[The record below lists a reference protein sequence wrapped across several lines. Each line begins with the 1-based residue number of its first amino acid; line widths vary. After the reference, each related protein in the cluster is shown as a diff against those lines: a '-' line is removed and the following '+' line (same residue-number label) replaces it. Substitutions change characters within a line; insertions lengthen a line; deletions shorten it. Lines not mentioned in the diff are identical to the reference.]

1 MNVNR
6 KSEIFLTS
14 LLNHWNVTCTQLPAG
29 IPDAVQIRALGI
41 IASVVDDVAQAVADR
56 FAGLNVHVCVLPRYR
71 VVPRVR
77 STVCADIPHG
87 HVTVLEHENTI
98 GEIICSIV

>member
-29 IPDAVQIRALGI
+29 IPDAVQVHALGV
-41 IASVVDDVAQAVADR
+41 IAPVVDDVAQAVADR
-56 FAGLNVHVCVLPRYR
+56 LAAISATLSPARPTANTGQLSLNRP
-71 VVPRVR
+71 
-77 STVCADIPHG
+77 
-87 HVTVLEHENTI
+87 
-98 GEIICSIV
+98 